1 VQQPSLRSLFGRRF
15 ARQLV
20 SLTRVYW
27 TSPDAPKGGALLAL
41 TATLELATVWGNVLL
56 SEAQRSIFDA
66 LQDREMT
73 PFTAAVASFL
83 GLALVFVL
91 VSTYRIYVRQSLEIR
106 WREWLTNHYLKQWY
120 RSQAYIH
127 MELHRRVTDNPDQRI
142 SEDVRDYVASALG
155 LSLSLLAAVA
165 TLLSFAGILWR
176 LSGEWS
182 FDVAGGQLH
191 VPGLM
196 MWVALGYAIVATWF
210 THRVGRRLVPIQF
223 DRQRFEAD
231 FRFGLVRF
239 RENVEAIAL
248 ARGEEAERLGALGRF
263 RHVVGNWWQLIRAER
278 NVTLLT
284 GGIGQVNSL
293 VPLLVAA
300 PGFFAGHFKFGSVMQ
315 TNIAYGQVSGAL
327 AWFVNAYREIALWRA
342 KVERLCSFAEEI
354 EATCAELESRPGLHV
369 KRMHDGEVRLSH
381 VQLARPDG
389 RVLLDGASA
398 TIRPGD
404 HVALLG
410 PSGAGK
416 RTLLRAIAGIWP
428 FGRGRIEVPD
438 QARTL
443 FLPERPYLPLGSLR
457 AAVSYPAPE
466 GTFPD
471 ERIREALR
479 LLGLG
484 SLADRLDETAP
495 WQQFLSGG
503 EQQRLALTRVLLH
516 EPDWIFLD
524 GATSS
529 LDEETERR
537 VYELLRERLPRSA
550 VVSIADR
557 PAIARHHE
565 RHWTLVPRGAAMALQ
580 AA

>member
-1 VQQPSLRSLFGRRF
+1 MAAFSRGIAGF
-15 ARQLV
+15 
-20 SLTRVYW
+20 
-27 TSPDAPKGGALLAL
+27 LA
-41 TATLELATVWGNVLL
+41 
-56 SEAQRSIFDA
+56 
-66 LQDREMT
+66 
-73 PFTAAVASFL
+73 
-83 GLALVFVL
+83 LALVFVL
-91 VSTYRIYVRQSLEIR
+91 VAAYRIFVRQSLEIR
-106 WREWLTNHYLKQWY
+106 WRRWLTDHYLTQWY
-120 RSQAYIH
+120 RSQAYCH

-182 FDVAGGQLH
+182 FDVAGDEIR

-196 MWVALGYAIVATWF
+196 MWVAIGYAILATWI

-231 FRFGLVRF
+231 FRFGLARF
-239 RENVEAIAL
+239 RENAEAIAL
-248 ARGEEAERLGALGRF
+248 SRGEEAERQGAMARF
-263 RHVVGNWWQLIRAER
+263 QNVVGNWWQLIRAER
-278 NVTLLT
+278 NLTMLT

-300 PGFFAGHFKFGSVMQ
+300 PGFLAGHFKFGSVMQ
-315 TNIAYGQVSGAL
+315 INIAYGQVSGAL
-327 AWFVNAYREIALWRA
+327 SWFVNAYREIALWRA
-342 KVERLCSFAEEI
+342 KVERLCSFSAEI
-354 EATCAELESRPGLHV
+354 EATCGDLELRPGLHV
-369 KRMHDGEVRLSH
+369 ARLRDGDLRLSG

-389 RVLLDGASA
+389 RVLLDGATA
-398 TIRPGD
+398 TIHPGD

-428 FGRGRIEVPD
+428 FGRGRIEVPE

-443 FLPERPYLPLGSLR
+443 FLPERPYLPLGTLR

-466 GTFPD
+466 GSFPD
-471 ERIREALR
+471 ERIREALE

-484 SLADRLDETAP
+484 SLAGRLDELAP

-503 EQQRLALTRVLLH
+503 EQQRLALARVLLQ
-516 EPDWIFLD
+516 EPEWIFLD

-529 LDEETERR
+529 LDEATEKR
-537 VYELLRERLPRSA
+537 VYDLLRERLPRSA
-550 VVSIADR
+550 VISIVDR
-557 PAIARHHE
+557 PVVASYHE